1 MLLRVCK
8 HVPTISKCAS
18 GYKKNAEQSESGI
31 DVCCYSCCFCS
42 VWFRVTR
49 QANCAYCSTFFRHYS
64 EIDWSQITSFFSAP
78 IGNVI
83 RQYKMVILCKNWLVF
98 PQYCANVCTM

>member
-1 MLLRVCK
+1 MLLHVCK
-8 HVPTISKCAS
+8 HVLPTISKCAS

-49 QANCAYCSTFFRHYS
+49 Q
-64 EIDWSQITSFFSAP
+64 QIVLIVALFPPLLRDRLESDHQLFSAP